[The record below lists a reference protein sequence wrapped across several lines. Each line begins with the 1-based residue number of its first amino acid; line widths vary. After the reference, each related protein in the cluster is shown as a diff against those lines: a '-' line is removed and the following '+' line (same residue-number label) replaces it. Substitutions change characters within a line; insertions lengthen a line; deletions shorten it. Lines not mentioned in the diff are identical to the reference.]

1 MVTIVTTNTPIKA
14 RHAQDQHAITRR
26 DLLRGAATGMISLA
40 IGADLTTAQPSTKP
54 PNIVFILA
62 DDLGYADVSCY
73 GRPDLSTPNIDRIA
87 ARGTRFL
94 QGYANSAVC
103 SATRTALIT
112 GRYQYRLRLGL
123 EDPLAGN
130 PSVGLPPEHPT
141 LPSLLKK
148 AGYSSTLV
156 GKWHLGVLPKFGPLK
171 SGYDHFYGFRGGA
184 VDYFSHA
191 AGNAKE
197 DLWDDDVLIHQVGY
211 LTGLLGNRAVEVVNS
226 YAKSPQPF
234 LLSLHFNAPHWPWEA
249 PGDEAESERLRQPG
263 SAGLMDFDG
272 GSQKTYQ
279 KMIEEMDRQIGRVS
293 EALDANGLT
302 ENTIVIFTSDNGGES
317 LDDTGPITGKKAE
330 LLRRLAHPH
339 LDLVAA
345 RIPQGAPP
353 TRSPSVMDWMLTM
366 LAAAGTEP
374 DPSYHLY
381 GRNIFETLTQNSAP
395 TPRKLFWRCK
405 ANAQRAVRDGDY
417 KFLKVLDN
425 TFLFNVVE
433 DPLERANLKD
443 RQKDVYQR
451 LVHEWDSWNATMLPE
466 IRESYTPRF
475 GGEEPLTTSASRN
488 RSKHRMFRPPDS
500 WWSGSR
506 VNPCEYRLSVRNS
519 SSGLPSPRTY
529 SIPAAHDPS
538 GQSLPEISR
547 CLCRFRGHPN
557 SLHASRRRSPRT

>member
-1 MVTIVTTNTPIKA
+1 MPK
-14 RHAQDQHAITRR
+14 DQHPITRR
-26 DLLRGAATGMISLA
+26 DLIRAAATGMISLA

-73 GRPDLSTPNIDRIA
+73 GRPDLNTPNIDRIA
-87 ARGTRFL
+87 TRGTRFL

-123 EDPLAGN
+123 EEPLAGN

-191 AGNAKE
+191 AGSAKE

-211 LTGLLGNRAVEVVNS
+211 LTGLLGNRVVEVVNN

-263 SAGLMDFDG
+263 NAGLMDFDG

-279 KMIEEMDRQIGRVS
+279 KMIEEMDHQIGRVLQ
-293 EALDANGLT
+293 ALDSNGLT
-302 ENTIVIFTSDNGGES
+302 ENTIVIFTSDNGGERFA
-317 LDDTGPITGKKAE
+317 DTWPFTGKKTE
-330 LLRRLAHPH
+330 LLEGGLRIPTLISWPT
-339 LDLVAA
+339 
-345 RIPQGAPP
+345 RIPQGRTTEQVAI
-353 TRSPSVMDWMLTM
+353 SMDWMPTL
-366 LAAAGTEP
+366 LAAAGAQS
-374 DPSYHLY
+374 DPSYPLD
-381 GRNIFETLTQNSAP
+381 GMNLLPTLTQNAAP
-395 TPRKLFWRCK
+395 VPRKLFWRYK
-405 ANAQRAVRDGDY
+405 ANAQRAVRDGDH
-417 KFLKVLDN
+417 KFLKILDN

-451 LVHEWDSWNATMLPE
+451 LVREWDSWNATMLPE
-466 IRESYTPRF
+466 IKESYTHSFDGEQLADHF
-475 GGEEPLTTSASRN
+475 GVKKP
-488 RSKHRMFRPPDS
+488 
-500 WWSGSR
+500 
-506 VNPCEYRLSVRNS
+506 
-519 SSGLPSPRTY
+519 
-529 SIPAAHDPS
+529 
-538 GQSLPEISR
+538 Q
-547 CLCRFRGHPN
+547 
-557 SLHASRRRSPRT
+557 